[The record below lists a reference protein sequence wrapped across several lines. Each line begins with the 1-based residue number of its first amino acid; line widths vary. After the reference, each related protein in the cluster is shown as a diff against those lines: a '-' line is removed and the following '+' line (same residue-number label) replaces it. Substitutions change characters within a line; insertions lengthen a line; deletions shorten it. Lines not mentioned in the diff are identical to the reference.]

1 MPVNL
6 DEIGP
11 MRLLLH
17 FLGRLVSSSH
27 FKKASG
33 AANRGKFKAGEHLSS
48 RHTTAQ
54 LVLKVSWTP
63 KVESKTIP
71 FATPKCRQ
79 MHMLAVSSLQ
89 PSWLARL
96 GYFGPIFPCN
106 GKFFQQPSHPWTT
119 RFQVVSS
126 CVSENTGHGMIRECT
141 WLSGFNDSQGAEED
155 VKMWVMHGG
164 VSLI

>member
-33 AANRGKFKAGEHLSS
+33 AANRGKFKAGKHLSS

-63 KVESKTIP
+63 KAKPSHLLHQSADRCTCWLFHHSSPLGWLGWDILTQYSHAMASFFSNHPTHGQDSK
-71 FATPKCRQ
+71 
-79 MHMLAVSSLQ
+79 
-89 PSWLARL
+89 WLAPVYQETL
-96 GYFGPIFPCN
+96 AM
-106 GKFFQQPSHPWTT
+106 
-119 RFQVVSS
+119 V
-126 CVSENTGHGMIRECT
+126 
-141 WLSGFNDSQGAEED
+141 
-155 VKMWVMHGG
+155 
-164 VSLI
+164 